1 MSVTIGVLSVFTLR
15 ELLKLAPSGEKAGVQ
30 AMLPFASVAHLLLIY
45 MDLNETSL
53 AHISYTLA
61 FIIALIFITY
71 FTISS
76 TLFRISYIYI
86 LFSFCLF
93 QCVLFSKFIGEN
105 YSFIYFFMSIVVIT
119 DTAGYVVGKFLGGP
133 KPFKSISPKKTAS
146 GYLGGIVSALLLSY
160 YWPVKYGLQNESFIL
175 FGGLLSL
182 SVQIGDLLES
192 IFKRTIN
199 VKDTGNLFP
208 GHGGLLD
215 RFDGFIASVFLIYVL
230 SFFMN
235 G

>member
-1 MSVTIGVLSVFTLR
+1 M
-15 ELLKLAPSGEKAGVQ
+15 
-30 AMLPFASVAHLLLIY
+30 
-45 MDLNETSL
+45 
-53 AHISYTLA
+53 
-61 FIIALIFITY
+61 
-71 FTISS
+71 
-76 TLFRISYIYI
+76 
-86 LFSFCLF
+86 
-93 QCVLFSKFIGEN
+93 
-105 YSFIYFFMSIVVIT
+105 
-119 DTAGYVVGKFLGGP
+119 GGP

-146 GYLGGIVSALLLSY
+146 GYLGGIVSAILLSY
-160 YWPVKYGLQNESFIL
+160 YWPFKYGLQNEFFIL
-175 FGGLLSL
+175 FGVLLSL